1 MARGVDEHVDME
13 KGTRIPIPVPVQ
25 TRILTLNPT
34 PL

>member
-13 KGTRIPIPVPVQ
+13 KGARIPIPVPVQ
-25 TRILTLNPT
+25 TWIPTLNPT